1 MQLVSQVWKDNQK
14 ENIVSEAYLSLFY
27 EISDVDALMDATSSD
42 NGHTYY
48 ADTGQVISEVYTSII
63 PYITMEHNL
72 WLLDGGKKSIPS
84 LNPMN
89 AGYVST
95 FMSDD
100 DCKFTDNI
108 PTLNI
113 TFTEVHSNKVPGIT
127 MTWSSAFDEYA
138 KSFKLVV
145 FNGIKVVV
153 EKIVTDNDKPE
164 MIIEQD
170 IYDYDRISLE
180 IYEWS
185 LPNHRP
191 RIERI
196 LMGIRKTYLK
206 DDIMDFK
213 QTISV
218 DPISGALPK
227 SEVEFSLRNDDGTFD
242 LNNVQGVA
250 RYLVERQSIKVEYGF
265 KNKAGKYEIITGGIF
280 YLSSWDAPQT
290 GLKATFKAGNLFSFL
305 QKKYIKGTYNPNG
318 VSLYDLAADVL
329 TEADVLLNE
338 DGTVKWIIDPS
349 LQSIMTTAPL
359 PMVTLAE
366 CLQYIAQAACCTMYT
381 DRTGMLRIGKPSE
394 SVTDYE
400 INFFNSYSY
409 PKVSLEKPLKEVEV
423 NVYSYEVEAD
433 TTELFKGTLTIDGTV
448 DLELAY
454 SSTATNAVAT
464 LTGGTLNKAEYYSN
478 ACRLSITA
486 TGNVSIL
493 IVGNAIRE
501 STSTCIVNHLA
512 KGETQ
517 SVENPL
523 ITLRSH
529 AVVVGN
535 WVKDWLSKR
544 SKYDLNWR
552 ADPRLDA
559 TDIVQV
565 EDKYGK
571 NPVMITDFEFT
582 YSGGAM
588 AGKAE
593 GRGL

>member
-14 ENIVSEAYLSLFY
+14 EHITSESYLSLFY

-48 ADTGQVISEVYTSII
+48 SDTGQVISEVYNTII

-72 WLLDGGKKSIPS
+72 WLLDGGKQTIPS

-95 FMSDD
+95 FMSGD
-100 DCKFTDNI
+100 DCKFTDNVPALI
-108 PTLNI
+108 I

-145 FNGIKVVV
+145 YNGETIVS
-153 EKIVTDNDKPE
+153 EKMINDNDKPE

-196 LMGIRKTYLK
+196 LMGIRKTYEK
-206 DDIMDFK
+206 EDIMDFK
-213 QTISV
+213 QTMSL
-218 DPISGALPK
+218 DPISGELPK
-227 SEVEFSLRNDDGTFD
+227 SEIEFSLRNDDGTFD

-250 RYLVERQSIKVEYGF
+250 RYLVERQSVKVEYGF
-265 KNKAGKYEIITGGIF
+265 KNKAGKFEKINGGVF

-290 GLKATFKAGNLFSFL
+290 GLKATFKAGDLFSFL
-305 QKKYIKGTYNPNG
+305 QKKYIKGTYRSEG

-338 DGTVKWIIDPS
+338 DGTVKWIIDAS
-349 LQSIMTTAPL
+349 LKTITTMAPL
-359 PMVTLAE
+359 PIVTLAE
-366 CLQYIAQAACCTMYT
+366 CLQYIAQAACCMIYT
-381 DRTGMLRIGKPSE
+381 DRTGMLRIGKPNDQI
-394 SVTDYE
+394 TDYE
-400 INFFNSYSY
+400 VNFFNSKSY
-409 PKVSLEKPLKEVEV
+409 AKVNLEKPLKEVEV
-423 NVYSYEVEAD
+423 NVYSYTAD
-433 TTELFKGTLTIDGTV
+433 AESTELFKGTLTIDGNV

-454 SSTATNAVAT
+454 SSAATNAVAT
-464 LTGGTLNKAEYYSN
+464 VTGGTLNKVEYYSN
-478 ACRLSITA
+478 ACRMNITA
-486 TGNVSIL
+486 TGNVSI
-493 IVGNAIRE
+493 IITGNPIQE

-512 KGETQ
+512 KGEIQ
-517 SVENPL
+517 VVENPL
-523 ITLRSH
+523 ITTRAH
-529 AVVVGN
+529 ALTVGN

-544 SKYDLNWR
+544 SKFELNWR

-559 TDIVQV
+559 GDIIKV
-565 EDKYGK
+565 EDKYG
-571 NPVMITDFEFT
+571 NNSVRVTEFEFSYT
-582 YSGGAM
+582 GGAM
-588 AGKAE
+588 TGRAE